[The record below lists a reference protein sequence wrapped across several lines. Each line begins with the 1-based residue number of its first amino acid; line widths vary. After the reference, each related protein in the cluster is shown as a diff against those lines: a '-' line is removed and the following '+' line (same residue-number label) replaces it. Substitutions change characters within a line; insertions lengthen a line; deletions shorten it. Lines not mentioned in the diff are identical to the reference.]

1 MAIKLI
7 LASCSPR
14 RRELIKYIGVPY
26 RCISVDADESCFS
39 KNPAV
44 AVCEISSKKA
54 VAAFDGDKALLEE
67 NQVII
72 GADTIVVCD
81 EKILGKPENATHA
94 KQMLKMLSGRTHQVY
109 TGITLLYK
117 KDGRTVQKAFSEC
130 TDVEFEKLT
139 DSEID
144 EYIAVNEYKDKAGSY
159 AIQGVFSA
167 HIKGIKGDY
176 NNVVGFPVARLY
188 KELKTI
194 FGEDFRN
201 DI

>member
-1 MAIKLI
+1 MAIRLI

-14 RRELIKYIGVPY
+14 RRELIKYIGAPY
-26 RCISVDADESCFS
+26 ECISVDADESCFS

-54 VAAFDGDKALLEE
+54 VAALDDVKELEE
-67 NQVII
+67 EQVII

-81 EKILGKPENATHA
+81 GKILGKPENPTHA
-94 KQMLKMLSGRTHQVY
+94 KHMLKMLSGRTHQVY

-117 KDGRTVQKAFSEC
+117 KEGKTLQKAFSEC
-130 TDVEFEKLT
+130 TDVEIEKLT
-139 DSEID
+139 DSEIE
-144 EYIAVNEYKDKAGSY
+144 EYIAVNEYGDKAGSY

-167 HIKGIKGDY
+167 HVKGIKGDY

>member
-1 MAIKLI
+1 MAIRLI

-14 RRELIKYIGVPY
+14 RRELIKYIGAPY
-26 RCISVDADESCFS
+26 ECISVDADESCFS

-54 VAAFDGDKALLEE
+54 VAALDDVKELEE
-67 NQVII
+67 EQVII

-81 EKILGKPENATHA
+81 GKILGKPENPTHA

-117 KDGRTVQKAFSEC
+117 KEGKMLQKAFSEC
-130 TDVEFEKLT
+130 TDVEIEKLT
-139 DSEID
+139 DSEIE
-144 EYIAVNEYKDKAGSY
+144 EYIAVNEYGDKAGSY

-167 HIKGIKGDY
+167 HVKGIKGDY

>member
-1 MAIKLI
+1 MAIRLI

-14 RRELIKYIGVPY
+14 RRELIKYIGAPY
-26 RCISVDADESCFS
+26 ECISVDADESCFS

-54 VAAFDGDKALLEE
+54 VAALDDVKELEE
-67 NQVII
+67 EQVII

-81 EKILGKPENATHA
+81 GKILGKPENPTHA
-94 KQMLKMLSGRTHQVY
+94 KHMLKMLSGRTHQVY

-117 KDGRTVQKAFSEC
+117 KEGKMLQKAFSEC
-130 TDVEFEKLT
+130 TDVEIEKLT
-139 DSEID
+139 DSEIE
-144 EYIAVNEYKDKAGSY
+144 EYIAVNEYGDKAGSY

-167 HIKGIKGDY
+167 HVKGIKGDY

>member
-1 MAIKLI
+1 MVEE
-7 LASCSPR
+7 LA
-14 RRELIKYIGVPY
+14 KQ
-26 RCISVDADESCFS
+26 
-39 KNPAV
+39 
-44 AVCEISSKKA
+44 KA
-54 VAAFDGDKALLEE
+54 EDVAAGLQEDAI
-67 NQVII
+67 VI
-72 GADTIVVCD
+72 GSDTIVVCD
-81 EKILGKPENATHA
+81 GKILGKPENPTHA
-94 KQMLKMLSGRTHQVY
+94 KHMLKMLSGRTHQVY

-117 KDGRTVQKAFSEC
+117 KEGKTLQKAFSEC

-139 DSEID
+139 DSEIE
-144 EYIAVNEYKDKAGSY
+144 EYIAVNEYSDKAGSY

-167 HIKGIKGDY
+167 HVKGIKGDY

>member
-1 MAIKLI
+1 MAIRLI

-14 RRELIKYIGVPY
+14 RRELIKYIGAPY
-26 RCISVDADESCFS
+26 ECISVDADESCFS

-54 VAAFDGDKALLEE
+54 VAALDDVKELEE
-67 NQVII
+67 EQVII

-81 EKILGKPENATHA
+81 GKILGKPENPTHA
-94 KQMLKMLSGRTHQVY
+94 KHMLKMLSGRTHQVY

-117 KDGRTVQKAFSEC
+117 KEGKTLQKAFSEC

-139 DSEID
+139 DSEIE
-144 EYIAVNEYKDKAGSY
+144 EYIAVNEYGDKAGSY

-167 HIKGIKGDY
+167 HVKGIKGDY

>member
-1 MAIKLI
+1 
-7 LASCSPR
+7 
-14 RRELIKYIGVPY
+14 VPY
-26 RCISVDADESCFS
+26 QCISVDADESCFS

-54 VAAFDGDKALLEE
+54 VAALDGEKELEE

-81 EKILGKPENATHA
+81 DKILGKPENATHA

-117 KDGRTVQKAFSEC
+117 KDGRAVQKAFSEC

-144 EYIAVNEYKDKAGSY
+144 EYIAVDEYKDKAGSY

>member
-1 MAIKLI
+1 MAIRLI

-14 RRELIKYIGVPY
+14 RRELIKYIGAPY
-26 RCISVDADESCFS
+26 ECISVDADESCFS

-54 VAAFDGDKALLEE
+54 VAALDDVKELEE
-67 NQVII
+67 EQVII

-81 EKILGKPENATHA
+81 GKILGKPENPIHA
-94 KQMLKMLSGRTHQVY
+94 KHMLKMLSGRTHQVY

-117 KDGRTVQKAFSEC
+117 KEGKTLQKAFSEC
-130 TDVEFEKLT
+130 TDVEIEKLT
-139 DSEID
+139 DSEIE
-144 EYIAVNEYKDKAGSY
+144 EYIAVNEYSDKAGSY

-167 HIKGIKGDY
+167 HVKGIKGDY

>member
-1 MAIKLI
+1 MAIRLI

-14 RRELIKYIGVPY
+14 RRELIKYIGAPY
-26 RCISVDADESCFS
+26 ECISVDADESCFS

-54 VAAFDGDKALLEE
+54 VAALDDVKELEE
-67 NQVII
+67 EQVII

-81 EKILGKPENATHA
+81 GKILGKPENPTHA
-94 KQMLKMLSGRTHQVY
+94 KHMLKMLSGRTHQVY

-117 KDGRTVQKAFSEC
+117 KEGKMLQKVFSEC
-130 TDVEFEKLT
+130 TDVEIEKLT
-139 DSEID
+139 DSEIE
-144 EYIAVNEYKDKAGSY
+144 EYIAVNEYGDKAGSY

-167 HIKGIKGDY
+167 HVKGIKGDY

>member
-1 MAIKLI
+1 MAIRLI

-14 RRELIKYIGVPY
+14 RRELIKYIGAPY
-26 RCISVDADESCFS
+26 ECISVDADESCFS

-54 VAAFDGDKALLEE
+54 VAALDDVKELEE
-67 NQVII
+67 EQVII

-81 EKILGKPENATHA
+81 GKILGKPENPTHA
-94 KQMLKMLSGRTHQVY
+94 KHMLKMLSGRTHQVY

-117 KDGRTVQKAFSEC
+117 KEGKTLQKAFSEC

-139 DSEID
+139 DSEIE
-144 EYIAVNEYKDKAGSY
+144 EYIAVNEYSDKAGSY

-167 HIKGIKGDY
+167 HVKGIKGDY

>member
-14 RRELIKYIGVPY
+14 RRELIKYLGVPY
-26 RCISVDADESCFS
+26 QCISVEADESCFS
-39 KNPAV
+39 KDPAV

-54 VAAFDGDKALLEE
+54 IAAINGAMELEKD
-67 NQVII
+67 QVII

-81 EKILGKPENATHA
+81 GMILGKPKDEANARE
-94 KQMLKMLSGRTHQVY
+94 MLKSLSGRTHQVY

-117 KDGRTVQKAFSEC
+117 QNGKLCQKAFSEC

-139 DSEID
+139 NREID
-144 EYIAVNEYKDKAGSY
+144 EYIAVDEYKDKAGSY

-167 HIKGIKGDY
+167 HVKGIKGDY

>member
-1 MAIKLI
+1 MAIRLI

-14 RRELIKYIGVPY
+14 RRELIKYIGAPY
-26 RCISVDADESCFS
+26 ECISVDADESCFS

-54 VAAFDGDKALLEE
+54 VAALDDVKELEE
-67 NQVII
+67 EQVII

-81 EKILGKPENATHA
+81 GKILGKPENPTHA
-94 KQMLKMLSGRTHQVY
+94 KHMLKMLSGRTHQVY

-117 KDGRTVQKAFSEC
+117 KEGKMLQKAFSEC
-130 TDVEFEKLT
+130 TDVEIEKLT
-139 DSEID
+139 DSEIE
-144 EYIAVNEYKDKAGSY
+144 EYIAVNEYSDKAGSY

-167 HIKGIKGDY
+167 HVKGIKGDY